1 MDLRTEVGRAD
12 YATKIIGDTNIL
24 DNAEFLAMMF
34 AIINMRYD
42 WKFNFKDVII
52 NVCDMLIDANIDLFD
67 TGHNLAGLLYNEE
80 NTN

>member
-1 MDLRTEVGRAD
+1 MNVRTEVGRAD

-34 AIINMRYD
+34 SIINMRYD
-42 WKFNFKDVII
+42 WKFGFKHVII

-67 TGHNLAGLLYNEE
+67 TGHNFVGLFYNEE